1 MLWIHNTGFK
11 DVCYNSKLQII
22 KQDLFMNGT
31 VEYKYNLHEEF
42 DRDNLD
48 KSRIKDLYG
57 YLWHYSLQ
65 ERANPLE
72 NEIRKQEW
80 YISIARN
87 FVNEEP
93 ENWYP
98 IIF

>member
-1 MLWIHNTGFK
+1 
-11 DVCYNSKLQII
+11 
-22 KQDLFMNGT
+22 MNGT

-65 ERANPLE
+65 ERDNSLE

-80 YISIARN
+80 YI
-87 FVNEEP
+87 FL
-93 ENWYP
+93 
-98 IIF
+98 

>member
-1 MLWIHNTGFK
+1 
-11 DVCYNSKLQII
+11 
-22 KQDLFMNGT
+22 MNGT

-65 ERANPLE
+65 ERDNSLE

-87 FVNEEP
+87 FVNEKP
-93 ENWYP
+93 ENLVSLLYFSLSNELLSWNF
-98 IIF
+98 IKTSRIS

>member
-1 MLWIHNTGFK
+1 
-11 DVCYNSKLQII
+11 
-22 KQDLFMNGT
+22 MNGT

-65 ERANPLE
+65 ERDNPLE

-93 ENWYP
+93 ENLVSLLYFSLSNELLSWNL
-98 IIF
+98 IKTSRIS

>member
-1 MLWIHNTGFK
+1 
-11 DVCYNSKLQII
+11 
-22 KQDLFMNGT
+22 MNGT

-65 ERANPLE
+65 ERDNSLE

-93 ENWYP
+93 ENLVSLLYFSLSNELLSWNL
-98 IIF
+98 IKTSRIS